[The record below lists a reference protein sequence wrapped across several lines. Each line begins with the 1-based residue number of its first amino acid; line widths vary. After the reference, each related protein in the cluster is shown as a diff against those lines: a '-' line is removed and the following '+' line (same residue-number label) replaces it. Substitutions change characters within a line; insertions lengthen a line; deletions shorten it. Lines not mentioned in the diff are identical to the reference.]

1 MSETLSVKTR
11 CGLSGTAL
19 KYIACITMLIDH
31 IGASCIEA
39 GILRPALDAG
49 TLSADALAS
58 APLYQLDRVL
68 RFTGRLAFPS
78 SAFCW
83 WRASSTPTT

>member
-11 CGLSGTAL
+11 RGLSGTAL

-31 IGASCIEA
+31 IGAS
-39 GILRPALDAG
+39 P
-49 TLSADALAS
+49 
-58 APLYQLDRVL
+58 
-68 RFTGRLAFPS
+68 F

-83 WRASSTPTT
+83 WKASSTPTT